1 MKLKPI
7 KVSVLNQYIKK
18 YLMSNSILNNLRVE
32 GEISNL
38 RLSKTGYTYFS
49 LCDEVSCINCVAF
62 FADNISKNGDK
73 IIVEGELSVYEAK
86 GSYQLVVKNI
96 ERVGLGK
103 ILLDLETLKEKLKA
117 NGMFEKHRDIPLYP
131 AKIGIITSRTGAAI
145 KDILKTFEGVKA
157 DFEIVIYNTLVQ
169 GEKSKESIIEGLRFF
184 NNNEADVILI
194 SRGGGSFEDL
204 NVFNDINV
212 AEEVYKSKVPVV
224 TGIGHETDRTLTDY
238 VADIYCHTPT
248 AAAER
253 IISGYKDIEER
264 LKSYV
269 YTLKQNTYNKLII
282 KQAELKSSRYILKS
296 YLPIEKIYKLKNETE
311 NYKNII
317 KSKAEN
323 EINELSHQLL
333 LLNEKLNSHN
343 YKKQLENGFALVS
356 DKDGNIV
363 KNINQVHLDDF
374 LSIRFKDF
382 KIQAKAKNIEEVE
395 WWNMKI
401 LKVHLNI

>member
-18 YLMSNSILNNLRVE
+18 YLMSNSIFNNLRVE
-32 GEISNL
+32 GEISNI

-73 IIVEGELSVYEAK
+73 IVAEGELSVYEAK
-86 GSYQLVVKNI
+86 GSYQLIVRNI

-103 ILLDLETLKEKLKA
+103 ILVDLEALKEKLKA
-117 NGMFEKHRDIPLYP
+117 EGMFEKHRDIPLYP
-131 AKIGIITSRTGAAI
+131 SKIGIITSKTGAAI
-145 KDILKTFEGVKA
+145 KDILKTFESVKA
-157 DFEIVIYNTLVQ
+157 DFEVIIYNTLVQ
-169 GEKSKESIIEGLRFF
+169 GEKSKESIIDGLKFF
-184 NNNEADVILI
+184 NSNETDVILI

-204 NVFNDINV
+204 NVFNDIKV

-269 YTLKQNTYNKLII
+269 YTLKQVTYNKLIL
-282 KQAELKSSRYILKS
+282 KQSEIKSSRYLLKS
-296 YLPIEKIYKLKNETE
+296 YLPVEKIYKLKNETE
-311 NYKNII
+311 SCKNFL
-317 KSKAEN
+317 KNKAAKKLIEFT
-323 EINELSHQLL
+323 HQLEIM
-333 LLNEKLNSHN
+333 NEKLNSHN
-343 YKKQLENGFALVS
+343 YKRQLEKGFALVS

-363 KNINQVHLDDF
+363 KNVEQVEINDL
-374 LSIRFKDF
+374 LLIRFKDF
-382 KIQAKAKNIEEVE
+382 KIQAEAKNIEEV
-395 WWNMKI
+395 KG
-401 LKVHLNI
+401 V

>member
-7 KVSVLNQYIKK
+7 KVSVLNQYIRK

-32 GEISNL
+32 GEITNL

-86 GSYQLVVKNI
+86 GSYQLVIKNI

-103 ILLDLETLKEKLKA
+103 ILVDLETLKEKLKA
-117 NGMFEKHRDIPLYP
+117 EGMFDKHREIPLYP
-131 AKIGIITSRTGAAI
+131 AKIGIITSKTGAAI
-145 KDILKTFEGVKA
+145 RDILKTFENVKA
-157 DFEIVIYNTLVQ
+157 NFEIIIYNTLVQ
-169 GEKSKESIIEGLRFF
+169 GEKARENIIDGIKFF
-184 NNNEADVILI
+184 NNQETSVILI

-204 NVFNDINV
+204 NVFNDIKV
-212 AEEVYKSKVPVV
+212 AEEVYKSNVPVV

-264 LKSYV
+264 LNSYV
-269 YTLKQNTYNKLII
+269 YTLKQNTNKMLSL
-282 KQAELKSSRYILKS
+282 KQAELKSTKYILKS
-296 YLPIEKIYKLKNETE
+296 NLPIEKLLILINKTE

-317 KSKAEN
+317 KSKTEKQLK
-323 EINELSHQLL
+323 ELSHQLEL
-333 LLNEKLNSHN
+333 YNEKLKSHN
-343 YKKQLENGFALVS
+343 YNKQLEKGFSLVY
-356 DKDGNIV
+356 DKDGIIV
-363 KNINQVHLDDF
+363 KNKAQIGTKDIVN
-374 LSIRFKDF
+374 IRFKDF
-382 KIQAKAKNIEEVE
+382 NVKAETIHIEEVK
-395 WWNMKI
+395 WWNMI
-401 LKVHLNI
+401 ISKVHLSI

>member
-32 GEISNL
+32 GEITNL

-86 GSYQLVVKNI
+86 GSYQLIVKNI

-103 ILLDLETLKEKLKA
+103 ILVDLEALKEKLKA
-117 NGMFEKHRDIPLYP
+117 EGMFDKHREIPLYP
-131 AKIGIITSRTGAAI
+131 AKIGIITSKSGAAI
-145 KDILKTFEGVKA
+145 RDILKTFENVKA
-157 DFEIVIYNTLVQ
+157 DFEVTIYNTLVQ
-169 GEKSKESIIEGLRFF
+169 GEKARESIIDGIKFF
-184 NNNEADVILI
+184 NNHESSVILI

-204 NVFNDINV
+204 NVFNDIKV
-212 AEEVYKSKVPVV
+212 AEEVYKSNVPVV

-264 LKSYV
+264 LNSYV
-269 YTLKQNTYNKLII
+269 YTLKQNTYKLLSL
-282 KQAELKSSRYILKS
+282 KQAELKSTKYILKS
-296 YLPIEKIYKLKNETE
+296 HLPVEKIFTLINKTE

-317 KSKAEN
+317 KSKTEK
-323 EINELSHQLL
+323 ELKEFTHQLE
-333 LLNEKLNSHN
+333 LLNEKLNSNN
-343 YKKQLENGFALVS
+343 YNKQLEKGFALVS
-356 DKDGNIV
+356 DKNGNIV
-363 KNINQVHLDDF
+363 RNIDNIRIKDIVN
-374 LSIRFKDF
+374 IRFKDF
-382 KIQAKAKNIEEVE
+382 KIKAETLNIEEV
-395 WWNMKI
+395 K
-401 LKVHLNI
+401 